1 MKKLILI
8 LSSVFLS
15 INVYSQTFRE
25 NLDRTT
31 NYIDSM
37 CDYSRSLY
45 YNNSGMT
52 SIFLEKKKRCLVT
65 NPWGTFILD
74 GYCYINGSLLLKIE
88 YPDGDLFMNTTGNGT
103 LNGKY
108 GCTIVDRILKVETT
122 SNKVYYIRIY

>member
-45 YNNSGMT
+45 YNNSGRT
-52 SIFLEKKKRCLVT
+52 SIFLENKK
-65 NPWGTFILD
+65 ID
-74 GYCYINGSLLLKIE
+74 A
-88 YPDGDLFMNTTGNGT
+88 
-103 LNGKY
+103 
-108 GCTIVDRILKVETT
+108 ILKNATYGDGSICENC
-122 SNKVYYIRIY
+122 NKNSLIQFCKLCSDTNFFKSIG